1 MEALTTMPTEREEA
15 EDLATRY
22 RQQYGRKE
30 ILPERLTAKAP
41 EAVKQPSVMDL
52 DDEALKRLLDA

>member
-1 MEALTTMPTEREEA
+1 MPTEREEA